1 VGLSRFLRAHVDLL
15 EIVDAERVTTV
26 MNRIRGSVIGLNP
39 SAQVEQTLRRFGG
52 IVSPV
57 LVPHDQAALDAAI
70 LAGKTLRD
78 VAGRSS
84 ARLAVSRF
92 VAGLSRSAG

>member
-1 VGLSRFLRAHVDLL
+1 
-15 EIVDAERVTTV
+15 
-26 MNRIRGSVIGLNP
+26 
-39 SAQVEQTLRRFGG
+39 
-52 IVSPV
+52 
-57 LVPHDQAALDAAI
+57 VPHDQAALDAAI